1 MRAWWAQTRAEVA
14 MTLRRGETLLL
25 TLIIPVLLLV
35 FLTLVHVTAHPAHRR
50 IDFFAPSILALTVL
64 STSLVALSISTGFE
78 RTYGILRRLHVTP
91 LGRAR
96 LIGAKIAAL
105 LVTEALQVAVVAAV
119 AVGLGWRPHGG
130 PGGALAAGAAMLL
143 ASAGLAGIG
152 LALAGWLRAEVNLA
166 AANGLYLVLLL
177 GSGIVVPLSS
187 LPAAASR
194 VATALPAGALAEAL
208 HRIVGQG
215 GAPTGADWLVL
226 ALWAIGAPALAARSF
241 RLD

>member
-119 AVGLGWRPHGG
+119 EVGLGWRPHGG
-130 PGGALAAGAAMLL
+130 PGGALAAGAA
-143 ASAGLAGIG
+143 
-152 LALAGWLRAEVNLA
+152 R
-166 AANGLYLVLLL
+166 
-177 GSGIVVPLSS
+177 
-187 LPAAASR
+187 
-194 VATALPAGALAEAL
+194 
-208 HRIVGQG
+208 
-215 GAPTGADWLVL
+215 
-226 ALWAIGAPALAARSF
+226 RSC
-241 RLD
+241 